1 MKPVLSILLLGMLS
15 TSTALAQSDFQPYQY
30 KPQSS
35 YLVAQVDPDEAYDPF
50 ADYSEFDEDS
60 EEEADINFFRNGR
73 FLTAALMTGY
83 RGFTGGMATNQSAGA
98 TYGLQ
103 LSYFFDLRLA
113 MSLGFQTGDHAVSFK
128 TSGGNKLG
136 NVSITHINFSL
147 KYYMNTQ
154 NVTKGLADLNPY
166 IIGGFGQNYRTFT
179 FEETGSAF
187 SKDSTMGFDGGVG
200 LEIPM
205 MRRKAYLGVQ
215 GTYHFVSFND
225 ENKSYFQGTDLL
237 STKNAGD
244 FFDLM
249 FLLGMNF

>member
-1 MKPVLSILLLGMLS
+1 MKSAYTILICGLLLSSSAYSEIHNSYLS
-15 TSTALAQSDFQPYQY
+15 N
-30 KPQSS
+30 KPQNG
-35 YLVAQVDPDEAYDPF
+35 YLLAQVDPDEAYDPF

-83 RGFTGGMATNQSAGA
+83 RTFTGGMATNQAAGP

-113 MSLGFQTGDHAVSFK
+113 LALGFQTGDHAVNFK

-136 NVSITHINFSL
+136 NVSLTQINFSM

-166 IIGGFGQNYRTFT
+166 LLAGFGQNYRTFT

-187 SKDSTMGFDGGVG
+187 SKDSTMGFDAGLG

-205 MRRKAYLGVQ
+205 LRRKAYLGIQ
-215 GTYHFVSFND
+215 GTYHYVSFPD
-225 ENKSYFQGTDLL
+225 ESKSFFQGTDLL
-237 STKNAGD
+237 STKNDGD
-244 FFDLM
+244 FFDVL